1 MTLKAITAKTNT
13 YSLAVAALL
22 LLLGGW
28 GVYALRS
35 HLTQAAPSPPVAAPA
50 PVPTVAALGRIEPTS
65 SVIKL
70 SVANAQDSR
79 VNQLLVQEGDRVEAN
94 QVIATL
100 QGIEKLQAE
109 VAEAEQNV
117 ALQQAMV
124 VQAQTAAATPG
135 QKSAQQAT
143 IRQLQAE
150 LRTTEQQNQAAID
163 SAAATLRA
171 AQADYDRYRQLYDRG
186 AVSATDLDSRQK
198 TLDTARAS
206 LKDAEAQLTGSRQN
220 LTAQIQSATASLAQ
234 LDEVRPVDV
243 TVAQAEVAYAQSQVD
258 RAMADLEDFYVRVP
272 VAGQILRVNTR
283 VGERVN
289 PDQGIVDLG
298 QTDQMVVIAEVYETD
313 VPQLAVGQRAEI
325 TSENGG
331 FTNILK
337 GEVESIGLQIRKTD
351 VLNSDP
357 AADSNARVVE
367 VKIKLDPADSAQ
379 VAGLTYMQVRVKIRV
394 DSAR

>member
-1 MTLKAITAKTNT
+1 MTLKAIATKTNP
-13 YSLAVAALL
+13 YSLAAAFLA

-28 GVYALRS
+28 GVYAVRS
-35 HLTQAAPSPPVAAPA
+35 HLTRPAPA
-50 PVPTVAALGRIEPTS
+50 PVASAPAAIPTVAALGRIEPTS

-79 VNQLLVQEGDRVEAN
+79 VNQLLVNEGDRVTAN

-117 ALQQAMV
+117 MV
-124 VQAQTAAATPG
+124 QRAAVAQAQTAAATPS
-135 QKSAQQAT
+135 QRAAQQAT
-143 IRQLQAE
+143 IRQIEAE
-150 LRTTEQQNQAAID
+150 LRTTELSNRAAID

-171 AQADYDRYRQLYDRG
+171 AQADYDRYRQLHDRG
-186 AVSATDLDSRQK
+186 AVSAADLDSYLK
-198 TLDTARAS
+198 TRDTAQAS
-206 LKDAEAQLTGSRQN
+206 LRSAEAQLASTRQT
-220 LTAQIQSATASLAQ
+220 LTAQIEAATATLAQ
-234 LDEVRPVDV
+234 LGEVRPVDIDL
-243 TVAQAEVAYAQSQVD
+243 AQAQLAYAQSQAD
-258 RAMADLEDFYVRVP
+258 RARADLEDFYVRVP

-313 VPQLAVGQRAEI
+313 VPKLAVGQRAEI

-331 FTNILK
+331 FTNSLG

-357 AADSNARVVE
+357 ATDSNARVVE
-367 VKIKLDPADSAQ
+367 VKIRLDPADSAQ
-379 VAGLTYMQVRVKIRV
+379 VAGLTYMQVRVKIRLE
-394 DSAR
+394 

>member
-1 MTLKAITAKTNT
+1 MTLKAIAAKTNT
-13 YSLAVAALL
+13 YSLAAAALL
-22 LLLGGW
+22 LLVSGW
-28 GVYALRS
+28 GVYAVRS
-35 HLTQAAPSPPVAAPA
+35 HLTRPAPAPVATAPA

-117 ALQQAMV
+117 ALQRAKVSQTE
-124 VQAQTAAATPG
+124 TAAATPS
-135 QKSAQQAT
+135 QRTAQQAT
-143 IRQLQAE
+143 IRQLEAE
-150 LRTTEQQNQAAID
+150 LQATEQQNQAAI
-163 SAAATLRA
+163 AGATATLRQ
-171 AQADYDRYRQLYDRG
+171 AQADYDRYRQLYGRG
-186 AVSATDLDSRQK
+186 AVSATELDSRQK

-206 LKDAEAQLTGSRQN
+206 LRDAEAQLAGTRQT
-220 LTAQIQSATASLAQ
+220 LSAQIQSATASLVQ
-234 LDEVRPVDV
+234 LAEIRPVDV
-243 TVAQAEVAYAQSQVD
+243 TVAQAEVAYAQSQVE
-258 RAMADLEDFYVRVP
+258 RARADLEDFYVRVP

-298 QTDQMVVIAEVYETD
+298 QTEQMVVIAEVYETD
-313 VPQLAVGQRAEI
+313 VPKLAVGQRAEI

-331 FTNILK
+331 FTNTLN

-357 AADSNARVVE
+357 ATDSNARVVE
-367 VKIKLDPADSAQ
+367 VKIRLNPADSQQ

-394 DSAR
+394 D

>member
-1 MTLKAITAKTNT
+1 MTFKAIATKTNT
-13 YSLAVAALL
+13 YSLAAAALL
-22 LLLGGW
+22 LACGW
-28 GVYALRS
+28 GVYAVRS
-35 HLTQAAPSPPVAAPA
+35 HLTRPASAPVATTPA
-50 PVPTVAALGRIEPTS
+50 SIPTVAALGRIEPTS

-79 VNQLLVQEGDRVEAN
+79 VNQLLVQEGDRVEVN

-117 ALQQAMV
+117 ALQQAKV
-124 VQAQTAAATPG
+124 AQAQTAAATPSG
-135 QKSAQQAT
+135 RTAQQAT
-143 IRQLQAE
+143 IRQLEAE
-150 LRTTEQQNQAAID
+150 LRATEQQNQAAID
-163 SAAATLRA
+163 GAAATLRE
-171 AQADYDRYRQLYDRG
+171 AQASYDRYRQLYSRG
-186 AVSATDLDSRQK
+186 AISATELDSRQK

-206 LKDAEAQLTGSRQN
+206 LRDAEAQLAGDRQTLN
-220 LTAQIQSATASLAQ
+220 AQIQSATASLNQ
-234 LDEVRPVDV
+234 LTEVRPVDV
-243 TVAQAEVAYAQSQVD
+243 TVAQAEVIYAQSQAD
-258 RAMADLEDFYVRVP
+258 RARADLEDFYVRVP

-298 QTDQMVVIAEVYETD
+298 QTEQMVVIAEVYETD
-313 VPQLAVGQRAEI
+313 VPKLAIGQRAEI

-331 FTNILK
+331 FTNTLR

-351 VLNSDP
+351 VLDSDP

-367 VKIKLDPADSAQ
+367 VKIKLNSTASQQ
-379 VAGLTYMQVRVKIRV
+379 VAGLTYMQVRVKIQV
-394 DSAR
+394 D